1 MTENTANIIKGG
13 SFLTE
18 DVDINRVF
26 TPEDFT
32 EEHKMIAK
40 TTEDYVKNDVFPVVP
55 NLENHEFE
63 HSVKLLKKAGELGL
77 LAIDVP
83 EEYDGLGL
91 DKITSALVTEK
102 MAVVGG
108 FSITHGA
115 HVGIGSL
122 PIVLFGNDE
131 QKSRYLPKLSTGA
144 LIAAY
149 ALTEPGSG
157 SDALG
162 AKTVARLNEAGT
174 HYILNGE
181 KQWITNSGFADIF
194 IVYAKID
201 GEKFTAFIVE
211 RDFGGVSTGAEEKK
225 MGIKSSSTRTLILD
239 DVAVPVENLLG
250 EVGRGHVIAFNIL
263 NIGRY
268 KLGVGTIGSSKRALD
283 ITIQYTNERKQ
294 FNTPISSFNLTKEK
308 LANMAA
314 QIYASESLIYRTV
327 GYFEDNMGQMSDEQK
342 KDGKKIAEAIAE
354 YAIECSINKVF
365 GSEVLDYVADEAV
378 QLHGGYGYMA
388 EYEVERIYRDSRIN
402 RIFEGTNEINR
413 LIVPGTFMKKAMKGE
428 LPLLEQAQALQQE
441 ILTMVPEDIADEPLA
456 QEKYLVKMAKKIAL
470 LTAGTA
476 ALKYGNKLEDEQ
488 EILVNIANIA
498 NQLFAMESAVLRTQK
513 AIDRDG
519 VDKAA
524 QKLLYTEIFSQDA
537 FETILAAGANGSMP
551 HAVPGLNKVKEGD
564 FVTMDFGAAHNGY
577 CSDMTR
583 TVAVGKISEEQKK
596 VYDLV
601 YKAQTSAVD
610 AVRAG
615 VPCNSIDAVARDMIY
630 KAGYEG
636 KFGHGLGHSL
646 GLEIHENPRFSPLC
660 DVITEAGMVLS
671 VEPGIYLEGRFGVRI
686 EDIVEITENGCDVI
700 TKSEK
705 KLITL

>member
-1 MTENTANIIKGG
+1 MTEHTANIIKGG

-32 EEHKMIAK
+32 DEHKMIAK
-40 TTEDYVKNDVFPVVP
+40 TTEDYVKNDVFPLIP

-63 HSVKLLKKAGELGL
+63 HSVNLLKKAGELGL
-77 LAIDVP
+77 LAVDVP

-131 QKSRYLPKLSTGA
+131 QKSRYLPKLATGE

-162 AKTVARLNEAGT
+162 AKTTARLNEAGT
-174 HYILNGE
+174 HYVLNGE
-181 KQWITNSGFADIF
+181 KQWITNSGFADVF
-194 IVYAKID
+194 VVYAKID

-211 RDFGGVSTGAEEKK
+211 REFAGVSTGAEEKK
-225 MGIKSSSTRTLILD
+225 MGIKSSSTRTLILE
-239 DVAVPVENLLG
+239 DVEVPVENLLG
-250 EVGRGHVIAFNIL
+250 EVGRGHIIAFNIL

-283 ITIQYTNERKQ
+283 ITIQYVNERKQ

-327 GYFEDNMGQMSDEQK
+327 GYFEDNMGQMSDEEK

-441 ILTMVPEDIADEPLA
+441 ILGMVPEEIADEPLA
-456 QEKYLVKMAKKIAL
+456 QEKYLVKMAKKVAL
-470 LTAGTA
+470 LAAGTA

-519 VDKAA
+519 ADKAA

-537 FETILAAGANGSMP
+537 FETILA
-551 HAVPGLNKVKEGD
+551 E
-564 FVTMDFGAAHNGY
+564 
-577 CSDMTR
+577 
-583 TVAVGKISEEQKK
+583 
-596 VYDLV
+596 
-601 YKAQTSAVD
+601 
-610 AVRAG
+610 
-615 VPCNSIDAVARDMIY
+615 ARDTLVNSSSGDNQRMMLSALRKFGRYAPKKTIRL
-630 KAGYEG
+630 KRQAAEALIAAG
-636 KFGHGLGHSL
+636 KF
-646 GLEIHENPRFSPLC
+646 
-660 DVITEAGMVLS
+660 
-671 VEPGIYLEGRFGVRI
+671 
-686 EDIVEITENGCDVI
+686 IV
-700 TKSEK
+700 
-705 KLITL
+705 